1 MLWPGVFDVLNED
14 LDSNSVKD
22 GSVVSST
29 RGRREKMLSIEWMG
43 QTAASICW
51 IVSVFV
57 YGISSGGDWL
67 QLSAASAWLMSNLAA
82 VINLKVD

>member
-1 MLWPGVFDVLNED
+1 MLNENQ
-14 LDSNSVKD
+14 DSNSIKD

>member
-1 MLWPGVFDVLNED
+1 MLWPGVFDVLNEN

-29 RGRREKMLSIEWMG
+29 HSRREKMLSIEWMG

-57 YGISSGGDWL
+57 YGINSGGDWL